1 MSSSDELRNRAE
13 QVRQSIPRPRPDR
26 PGPAETGRRIGT
38 IERSADE
45 QIRVN
50 WCECEGRPYISIRL
64 WKCDQSGQWRPDG
77 KRGMSVRIRE
87 MVGFAAA
94 IAKALDLT
102 KTSQDQWRA
111 SQANRTTPSRGTAPI
126 PGRRT
131 DPAMPLPANGSKEF
145 DEFATG

>member
-13 QVRQSIPRPRPDR
+13 QD
-26 PGPAETGRRIGT
+26 GLRIGT

-45 QIRVN
+45 QIRVD
-50 WCECEGRPYISIRL
+50 WCECEGHPYISIRL
-64 WKCDQSGQWRPDG
+64 WKCNQSGQWRPDG
-77 KRGMSVRIRE
+77 KRGLSMRIRE
-87 MVGFAAA
+87 MVSFAAA

-102 KTSQDQWRA
+102 KISQDQWRA
-111 SQANRTTPSRGTAPI
+111 NQANQPPQSLGTAPI

-131 DPAMPLPANGSKEF
+131 DPATPPPANGSKEF